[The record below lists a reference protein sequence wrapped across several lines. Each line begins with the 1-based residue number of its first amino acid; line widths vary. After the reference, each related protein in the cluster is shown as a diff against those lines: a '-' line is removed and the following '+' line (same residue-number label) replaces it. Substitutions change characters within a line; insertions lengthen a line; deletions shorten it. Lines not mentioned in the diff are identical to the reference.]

1 MPNLFG
7 VAGEHYVLS
16 EMLRRGYIA
25 ALAPAGVPN
34 TDIVVTDTEG
44 SRLCAIQVKTRSGKG
59 ADGGWH
65 MGEKHERL
73 RGPRLFYCFVDFQSD
88 FEVKPLVY
96 VVPSSVVADVLT
108 KSHSKWLNTP
118 GRAGQAR
125 KDGQMRRFLPNYE
138 RIFGHVKNP
147 YPAGW
152 LSAYRAA
159 WHLLGLEQIDPAT
172 ESN

>member
-34 TDIVVTDTEG
+34 TDIVVTDIEG
-44 SRLCAIQVKTRSGKG
+44 SRLFAIQVKTRSGKG

-65 MGEKHERL
+65 MGDKHEHI
-73 RGPRLFYCFVDFQSD
+73 RGSRLFYCFVDFQAD
-88 FEVKPLVY
+88 FETKPQVY
-96 VVPSSVVADVLT
+96 VVPSIVVADVLT
-108 KSHSKWLNTP
+108 ASHIKWLGTP

-125 KDGQMRRFLPNYE
+125 QDGKMRRFVPNYE
-138 RIFGHVKNP
+138 RIFGAMGNT

-152 LSAYRAA
+152 LSTYQGA
-159 WHLLGLEQIDPAT
+159 WHLLGLDQLNPAT
-172 ESN
+172 ETN